1 MSSSSAGPL
10 QRGLCIPLKRVN
22 SALSQIP
29 GSFNLAA
36 LMVVDLA
43 VDRNSPVPAN
53 RFGTAVLGGLIAD
66 ILAERLST

>member
-1 MSSSSAGPL
+1 
-10 QRGLCIPLKRVN
+10 
-22 SALSQIP
+22 
-29 GSFNLAA
+29 
-36 LMVVDLA
+36 MVVDLA